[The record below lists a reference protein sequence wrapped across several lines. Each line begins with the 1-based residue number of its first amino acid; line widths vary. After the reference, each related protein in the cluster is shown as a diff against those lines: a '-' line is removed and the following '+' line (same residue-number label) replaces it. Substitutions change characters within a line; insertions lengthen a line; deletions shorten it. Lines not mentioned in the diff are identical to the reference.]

1 MVDSLFYFFA
11 AMMLAAAL
19 FVVVSRNPV
28 NSAMGM
34 ILALVGV
41 GANFFL
47 LDAPFLGVL
56 QILVYAGAVMVL
68 FLFIIMLLD
77 VDQAAK
83 IPVPWTTVLFGL
95 VLLAVFSGA
104 VWWLVNGADALPTP
118 ENVSATPAALPG
130 AENPG
135 AFTSGAKSFGYSLFT
150 KYMLPVQ
157 IAGFL
162 LLIAMIG
169 VVTLSKKQKQA

>member
-77 VDQAAK
+77 VDKAAK
-83 IPVPWTTVLFGL
+83 LPVPWTTVFSGI

-104 VWWLVNGADALPTP
+104 AWWLVNGADALPTP
-118 ENVSATPAALPG
+118 ENVAATPDALPG
-130 AENPG
+130 AENPA

-150 KYMLPVQ
+150 KYMLPLQ